1 MADAGIKK
9 VIIKKASLPPLDHD
23 KVGYVFR
30 YRIVSEDKNR
40 TSQWSPINLVLDDS
54 ITAVAG
60 AVQVS
65 TSVISAV
72 WGDELNRPK
81 YDVFVGFDSVTPTYH
96 GTTPIHS
103 YEFIKTGTITV
114 RVIIQIESS
123 KKQLKQS
130 LQIYDS
136 GSTSITSNEL
146 VIGEDLQ
153 NSIILGLMGAIWHV
167 II

>member
-9 VIIKKASLPPLDHD
+9 VKIRKALLPALDHD

-81 YDVFVGFDSVTPTYH
+81 YDVFVGFDGATATYH

-103 YEFIKTGTITV
+103 YQFIKTGTTNV
-114 RVIIQIESS
+114 RVIIQVESS
-123 KKQLKQS
+123 EKTLNAN
-130 LQIYDS
+130 LQIYNS
-136 GSTSITSNEL
+136 GL
-146 VIGEDLQ
+146 VSL
-153 NSIILGLMGAIWHV
+153 V
-167 II
+167 

>member
-9 VIIKKASLPPLDHD
+9 VIIRKASLPALDHD

-40 TSQWSPINLVLDDS
+40 TSHWSPINLVLDDS

-65 TSVISAV
+65 ASVISAV

-81 YDVFVGFDSVTPTYH
+81 YDVFVGVDGATATYH

-103 YEFIKTGTITV
+103 YQFIKTGTTNV
-114 RVIIQIESS
+114 RVIIQVESS
-123 KKQLKQS
+123 EKTLNAN
-130 LQIYDS
+130 LQIYNS
-136 GSTSITSNEL
+136 GL
-146 VIGEDLQ
+146 VSL
-153 NSIILGLMGAIWHV
+153 V
-167 II
+167 

>member
-1 MADAGIKK
+1 MADTGIKK

-54 ITAVAG
+54 ITSVAG

-81 YDVFVGFDSVTPTYH
+81 YDVFVGFDGATATYH

-103 YEFIKTGTITV
+103 YQFIKTGTTNV
-114 RVIIQIESS
+114 RVIIQVESS
-123 KKQLKQS
+123 EKTLNANF
-130 LQIYDS
+130 QIYNS
-136 GSTSITSNEL
+136 GL
-146 VIGEDLQ
+146 VSL
-153 NSIILGLMGAIWHV
+153 V
-167 II
+167 

>member
-9 VIIKKASLPPLDHD
+9 VIVRKALLPALDHD

-81 YDVFVGFDSVTPTYH
+81 YDVFVGFDGATATYH

-103 YEFIKTGTITV
+103 YQFIKTGTTNV
-114 RVIIQIESS
+114 RVIIQVESS
-123 KKQLKQS
+123 EKTLNAN
-130 LQIYDS
+130 LQIYNS
-136 GSTSITSNEL
+136 GL
-146 VIGEDLQ
+146 VSL
-153 NSIILGLMGAIWHV
+153 V
-167 II
+167 

>member
-9 VIIKKASLPPLDHD
+9 VIIKKASLPALDSN
-23 KVGYVFR
+23 KVGYVFK

-81 YDVFVGFDSVTPTYH
+81 YDVFVGFDGATATYH

-103 YEFIKTGTITV
+103 YQFIKTGTTNV
-114 RVIIQIESS
+114 RVVIQVESS
-123 KKQLKQS
+123 EKTLNAN
-130 LQIYDS
+130 LQIYNS
-136 GSTSITSNEL
+136 GL
-146 VIGEDLQ
+146 VSL
-153 NSIILGLMGAIWHV
+153 V
-167 II
+167 

>member
-9 VIIKKASLPPLDHD
+9 VIIKKALLPALDHD

-72 WGDELNRPK
+72 WGDELNRSK
-81 YDVFVGFDSVTPTYH
+81 YDVFVGFDGATATYH

-103 YEFIKTGTITV
+103 YQFIKTGTTNV
-114 RVIIQIESS
+114 RVIIQVESS
-123 KKQLKQS
+123 EKTLNAN
-130 LQIYDS
+130 LQIYNS
-136 GSTSITSNEL
+136 GL
-146 VIGEDLQ
+146 VSL
-153 NSIILGLMGAIWHV
+153 V
-167 II
+167 

>member
-9 VIIKKASLPPLDHD
+9 IIIRKASLPALDHD

-65 TSVISAV
+65 SSVISTV

-81 YDVFVGFDSVTPTYH
+81 YDVFVGFDGATATYH

-103 YEFIKTGTITV
+103 YQFIKTGTTNV
-114 RVIIQIESS
+114 RVIIQVESS
-123 KKQLKQS
+123 EKTLNAN
-130 LQIYDS
+130 LQIYNS
-136 GSTSITSNEL
+136 GL
-146 VIGEDLQ
+146 VSL
-153 NSIILGLMGAIWHV
+153 V
-167 II
+167 

>member
-9 VIIKKASLPPLDHD
+9 VIIKKASLPALDSN
-23 KVGYVFR
+23 KVGYVFK

-40 TSQWSPINLVLDDS
+40 TSQWSPINVVLDDS
-54 ITAVAG
+54 IIAVAG

-81 YDVFVGFDSVTPTYH
+81 YDVFVGFDGATATYH

-103 YEFIKTGTITV
+103 YQFIKTGTTNV
-114 RVIIQIESS
+114 RVIIQVESS
-123 KKQLKQS
+123 EKTLNAN
-130 LQIYDS
+130 LQIYNS
-136 GSTSITSNEL
+136 GL
-146 VIGEDLQ
+146 VSL
-153 NSIILGLMGAIWHV
+153 V
-167 II
+167 

>member
-9 VIIKKASLPPLDHD
+9 VIIKKALLPALDHD

-81 YDVFVGFDSVTPTYH
+81 YDVFVGFDGATATYH

-103 YEFIKTGTITV
+103 YQFIKTGTTNV
-114 RVIIQIESS
+114 RVIIQVESS
-123 KKQLKQS
+123 EKTLNANF
-130 LQIYDS
+130 QIYNS
-136 GSTSITSNEL
+136 GL
-146 VIGEDLQ
+146 VSL
-153 NSIILGLMGAIWHV
+153 V
-167 II
+167 

>member
-1 MADAGIKK
+1 MVDAGIKK
-9 VIIKKASLPPLDHD
+9 VIIRKASLPALDHD

-54 ITAVAG
+54 ITAVSG

-81 YDVFVGFDSVTPTYH
+81 YDIFVGVDGATATYH

-103 YEFIKTGTITV
+103 YQFIKTGTTNV
-114 RVIIQIESS
+114 RVIIQVESS
-123 KKQLKQS
+123 EKTLNANF
-130 LQIYDS
+130 QIYNS
-136 GSTSITSNEL
+136 GL
-146 VIGEDLQ
+146 VSL
-153 NSIILGLMGAIWHV
+153 V
-167 II
+167 

>member
-9 VIIKKASLPPLDHD
+9 VIIKKTSLPALDSD
-23 KVGYVFR
+23 KVGYVFK

-40 TSQWSPINLVLDDS
+40 TSQWSPINLVLDNS

-81 YDVFVGFDSVTPTYH
+81 YDVFVGFDGATATYH

-103 YEFIKTGTITV
+103 YQFIKTGTTNV
-114 RVIIQIESS
+114 RVIIQVESS
-123 KKQLKQS
+123 EKTLNANF
-130 LQIYDS
+130 QIYNS
-136 GSTSITSNEL
+136 GL
-146 VIGEDLQ
+146 VSL
-153 NSIILGLMGAIWHV
+153 V
-167 II
+167 

>member
-9 VIIKKASLPPLDHD
+9 VIIRKALLPALDHD

-81 YDVFVGFDSVTPTYH
+81 YDVFVGVDGATATYH
-96 GTTPIHS
+96 GTTTTHS
-103 YEFIKTGTITV
+103 YQFIKTGTTNV
-114 RVIIQIESS
+114 RVIIQVESS
-123 KKQLKQS
+123 EKTLKANF
-130 LQIYDS
+130 QIYNS
-136 GSTSITSNEL
+136 GL
-146 VIGEDLQ
+146 VSL
-153 NSIILGLMGAIWHV
+153 V
-167 II
+167 

>member
-9 VIIKKASLPPLDHD
+9 VIIRKALLPALDHD

-81 YDVFVGFDSVTPTYH
+81 YDVFVGFDGATATYH
-96 GTTPIHS
+96 GTTSIHS
-103 YEFIKTGTITV
+103 YQFIKTGTTNV
-114 RVIIQIESS
+114 RVIIQVESS
-123 KKQLKQS
+123 EKTLNAN
-130 LQIYDS
+130 LQIYNS
-136 GSTSITSNEL
+136 GL
-146 VIGEDLQ
+146 VSL
-153 NSIILGLMGAIWHV
+153 V
-167 II
+167 

>member
-9 VIIKKASLPPLDHD
+9 VIIKKASLPALDSS
-23 KVGYVFR
+23 KVGYVFK

-40 TSQWSPINLVLDDS
+40 TSQWSPINLVPDNS

-81 YDVFVGFDSVTPTYH
+81 YDVFVGFDGATATYH

-103 YEFIKTGTITV
+103 YQFIKTGTTNV
-114 RVIIQIESS
+114 RVIIQVESS
-123 KKQLKQS
+123 EKTLNANF
-130 LQIYDS
+130 QIYNS
-136 GSTSITSNEL
+136 GL
-146 VIGEDLQ
+146 VSL
-153 NSIILGLMGAIWHV
+153 V
-167 II
+167 

>member
-9 VIIKKASLPPLDHD
+9 VIIKKASLPALDHD

-30 YRIVSEDKNR
+30 YRVVSEDKNR

-81 YDVFVGFDSVTPTYH
+81 YDVFVGFDGAAATYH

-103 YEFIKTGTITV
+103 YQFIKTGTTNV
-114 RVIIQIESS
+114 RVIIQVESS
-123 KKQLKQS
+123 EKTLNAN
-130 LQIYDS
+130 LQIYNS
-136 GSTSITSNEL
+136 GL
-146 VIGEDLQ
+146 VSL
-153 NSIILGLMGAIWHV
+153 V
-167 II
+167 

>member
-9 VIIKKASLPPLDHD
+9 VIIRKALLPALDHN

-81 YDVFVGFDSVTPTYH
+81 YDVFVGFDGATATYH

-103 YEFIKTGTITV
+103 YQFIKTGTTNV
-114 RVIIQIESS
+114 RVIIQVESS
-123 KKQLKQS
+123 EKTLNAN
-130 LQIYDS
+130 LQIYNS
-136 GSTSITSNEL
+136 GL
-146 VIGEDLQ
+146 VSL
-153 NSIILGLMGAIWHV
+153 V
-167 II
+167 

>member
-1 MADAGIKK
+1 MADAGIRK
-9 VIIKKASLPPLDHD
+9 VIIRKASLPALDHD

-81 YDVFVGFDSVTPTYH
+81 YDVFIGFDGVTATYH

-103 YEFIKTGTITV
+103 YQFIKTGTTNV
-114 RVIIQIESS
+114 RVIIQVESS
-123 KKQLKQS
+123 EKTLNAN
-130 LQIYDS
+130 LQIYNS
-136 GSTSITSNEL
+136 GL
-146 VIGEDLQ
+146 VSL
-153 NSIILGLMGAIWHV
+153 V
-167 II
+167 

>member
-9 VIIKKASLPPLDHD
+9 VIIRKTSLPALDHD
-23 KVGYVFR
+23 NVAYIFR
-30 YRIVSEDKNR
+30 YRVVSEDKNR

-65 TSVISAV
+65 ASVISAV

-81 YDVFVGFDSVTPTYH
+81 YDVFVGFDGATATYH

-103 YEFIKTGTITV
+103 YQFIKTGTTNV
-114 RVIIQIESS
+114 RVIIQVESS
-123 KKQLKQS
+123 EKTLNANF
-130 LQIYDS
+130 QIYNS
-136 GSTSITSNEL
+136 GL
-146 VIGEDLQ
+146 VSL
-153 NSIILGLMGAIWHV
+153 V
-167 II
+167 

>member
-9 VIIKKASLPPLDHD
+9 VIIKKASLPALDHD

-40 TSQWSPINLVLDDS
+40 NSQWSPINLVLDDS

-65 TSVISAV
+65 TSVISTV

-81 YDVFVGFDSVTPTYH
+81 YDVFVGFDGATATYH

-103 YEFIKTGTITV
+103 YQFIKTGTTNV
-114 RVIIQIESS
+114 RVIIQVESS
-123 KKQLKQS
+123 EKTLNAN
-130 LQIYDS
+130 LQIYNS
-136 GSTSITSNEL
+136 GL
-146 VIGEDLQ
+146 VSL
-153 NSIILGLMGAIWHV
+153 V
-167 II
+167 